1 MDENILLS
9 LVEKNAKRSAK
20 DLADILMESEE
31 NVLESLSELERKRV
45 INGYHTIINWDK
57 ANIDRVMAV
66 IDVTCTPERDYG
78 YDRIAEMIYSYPEVD
93 TMYLISGKSEFMVVI
108 YGKTMQEVAN
118 FVGSKLA
125 TVQGVSGTSTNFVL
139 KQYKSNG
146 IIFDQDKREI
156 DERLIVTP

>member
-31 NVLESLSELERKRV
+31 NVLESLSELERKKV

-146 IIFDQDKREI
+146 IIFDQEKREI